1 MQRMFHPRHGR
12 VYYGWVL
19 LGAISIT
26 EVISWGILY
35 YAFTVFIAPMQAE
48 LGWSREALTGGYSLA
63 LLCSG
68 VAAVPVGWWLDRYG
82 PRVLMTLGSCLGSLL
97 LVAWSRVT
105 TLSSFYLIMAG
116 LGLAMAAVLYEPAF
130 ALIATWFRWRRG
142 RALTILTFFGAW
154 ASFVF
159 IPLSAQLVLHLDW
172 RTALLILAAILA
184 GTTIPLH
191 ALLLRRAPQDL
202 GLRPDGGSMDAPVPD
217 QAVPAEAQVSLHSAL
232 RDADFWWFTVAF
244 AVSAFATVTL
254 TVHLIP
260 YLIEQQVPPATAAT
274 ITGLFG
280 LMSLAGRLL
289 IGPLGDRYPRKLV
302 TAGLMG
308 MQALGVVLL
317 VLAPTL
323 LGAIVAIVL
332 FGAGSGT
339 LTIMRAALLA
349 ESYGSTHYGRIN
361 GAMSF
366 GLTLA
371 RTLAPIGATLLAEQL
386 GGYRSL
392 LWLLV
397 GLTLLGG
404 GAVLQIGR
412 AAAQVS
418 PMIPQPPA
426 EVDQPPRH
434 QTP

>member
-1 MQRMFHPRHGR
+1 MLQRMFHPRHGR
-12 VYYGWVL
+12 IYYGWVL
-19 LGAISIT
+19 LVAVSIT
-26 EVISWGILY
+26 EVVSWGILY

-68 VAAVPVGWWLDRYG
+68 IAAVPVGWWLDRHG
-82 PRVLMTLGSCLGSLL
+82 PRWLMTVGSCLASCLL
-97 LVAWSRVT
+97 LAWSQVT
-105 TLSSFYLIMAG
+105 TLLGFYLIMAG
-116 LGLAMAAVLYEPAF
+116 IGLAMAAVLYEPAF
-130 ALIATWFRWRRG
+130 ALIATWFRRRRG

-154 ASFVF
+154 ASFLF
-159 IPLSAQLVLHLDW
+159 IPLSAQFVLGLGW

-184 GTTIPLH
+184 GITIPLH

-202 GLRPDGGSMDAPVPD
+202 GLRPDGESADTAVLS
-217 QAVPAEAQVSLHSAL
+217 QAAPAETQVSLRMAL

-244 AVSAFATVTL
+244 AVSTFATVTL

-260 YLIEQQVPPATAAT
+260 YLTEQQIPPASAAT
-274 ITGLFG
+274 VTGLFG

-289 IGPLGDRYPRKLV
+289 IGPLGDRYPRKIV
-302 TAGLMG
+302 TAALMV

-317 VLAPTL
+317 VRYPTL
-323 LGAIVAIVL
+323 LGAVVAITL

-349 ESYGSTHYGRIN
+349 ESYGSAHYGSIN

-371 RTLAPIGATLLAEQL
+371 RTLAPFGATLLARQL

-404 GAVLQIGR
+404 LAVLQIGR
-412 AAAQVS
+412 AAVLAA
-418 PMIPQPPA
+418 PL
-426 EVDQPPRH
+426 D
-434 QTP
+434 

>member
-1 MQRMFHPRHGR
+1 MLQRMFHPRHGR

-19 LGAISIT
+19 LVAVSIT

-35 YAFTVFIAPMQAE
+35 YAFTVFIAPIQAE

-68 VAAVPVGWWLDRYG
+68 IAAVPVGWWLDRYG
-82 PRVLMTLGSCLGSLL
+82 PRWLMTIGSCLASCLL
-97 LVAWSRVT
+97 LAWSQVT
-105 TLSSFYLIMAG
+105 TLAGFYLIMVG
-116 LGLAMAAVLYEPAF
+116 IGLAMAAVLYEPAF
-130 ALIATWFRWRRG
+130 ALIATWFRQRRG

-154 ASFVF
+154 ASFLF
-159 IPLSAQLVLHLDW
+159 IPLSAQLVLQLGW

-184 GTTIPLH
+184 GITIPFH
-191 ALLLRRAPQDL
+191 ALVLRRAPQDL
-202 GLRPDGGSMDAPVPD
+202 GLRPDGASADTAALSQVVPS
-217 QAVPAEAQVSLHSAL
+217 EAQVSLRMAL

-244 AVSAFATVTL
+244 AVSTFATVTL

-260 YLIEQQVPPATAAT
+260 YLTEQQLPPASAAT
-274 ITGLFG
+274 VTGLFG

-289 IGPLGDRYPRKLV
+289 IGPLGDRYPRKIV
-302 TAGLMG
+302 TAGLMV
-308 MQALGVVLL
+308 MQALGVTLL
-317 VLAPTL
+317 VLYPTL
-323 LGAIVAIVL
+323 PGAVVAIAL

-349 ESYGSTHYGRIN
+349 EAYGSVHYGSIN

-371 RTLAPIGATLLAEQL
+371 RTLAPIGATLLAGQL

-404 GAVLQIGR
+404 VAVLQI
-412 AAAQVS
+412 
-418 PMIPQPPA
+418 
-426 EVDQPPRH
+426 DQS
-434 QTP
+434 T